1 MDDTKNTLTG
11 ELRRIGGSR
20 SVSKVSPVG
29 ASAANTVTERSVR
42 KMQSSVRTI
51 DAYIEWVYGTPS
63 DPLVVQ
69 FRPGL
74 WRSWDMWSAA
84 LSQVLWM

>member
-11 ELRRIGGSR
+11 ELRRIGWSR

-42 KMQSSVRTI
+42 EMQIIVRI
-51 DAYIEWVYGTPS
+51 H
-63 DPLVVQ
+63 
-69 FRPGL
+69 
-74 WRSWDMWSAA
+74 
-84 LSQVLWM
+84 